1 MPPNRKLAIMQPYIF
16 PYIGYFQLINSVD
29 RFVVYDDVTFIKQGW
44 INRNNILL
52 NGKPH
57 MFTVPLKNASSFTLI
72 RNIELNHNLYKS
84 WKEKFLKSLIQ
95 SYKKAPNYEKVFE
108 LISGVLNTE
117 CNTISKLAANSIVST
132 CNYLNIPTEFVL
144 TAAGYDND
152 GLKAKDRVIDICKRE
167 YACAYINPIGGMELY
182 DKVDFEQN
190 GLQLNFIKSM
200 PLNYSQNTKEFV
212 PWLSII
218 DIMMFND
225 KEQIGQF
232 LNNYELL

>member
-1 MPPNRKLAIMQPYIF
+1 MQPYIF

-57 MFTVPLKNASSFTLI
+57 LFSVPLKNASSFTLI

-84 WKEKFLKSLIQ
+84 WKEKFLKTLVQ
-95 SYKKAPNYEKVFE
+95 SYKKAPNYEQVFG
-108 LISGVLNTE
+108 LISGVLNKE
-117 CNTISKLAANSIVST
+117 CITISELAVNSIVST

-167 YACAYINPIGGMELY
+167 HAGAYINPIGGMELY
-182 DKVDFEQN
+182 DKADFEQN
-190 GLQLNFIKSM
+190 GLQLNFIKSL
-200 PLNYSQNTKEFV
+200 PLKYPQNTDEFV

-225 KEQIGQF
+225 KEQIGLF
-232 LNNYELL
+232 LKNYELV